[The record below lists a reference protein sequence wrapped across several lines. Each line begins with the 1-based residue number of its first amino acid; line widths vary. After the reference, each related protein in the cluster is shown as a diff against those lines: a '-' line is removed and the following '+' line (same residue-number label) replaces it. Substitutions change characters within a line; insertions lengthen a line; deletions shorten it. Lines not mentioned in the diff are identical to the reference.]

1 LIKTRKVTEND
12 KEFLWNLKVAAMRP
26 WVELV
31 YGWNDDAQYSYFLK
45 SFRPKTMRI
54 IRYDGQDVGMVELLE
69 RPEELFIARF
79 EVLPEFQ
86 NRGIGTTT
94 IQWAIDQAVAAQK
107 TLRLQVFK
115 INSAQQPEDRLCT
128 PCTMNLALPHEKDV
142 VGDEVPDSCG
152 RVPAFGSVISKLN
165 QEPVFA

>member
-1 LIKTRKVTEND
+1 LITTRKVTEKD

-45 SFRPKTMRI
+45 NFRPKTMRI

-86 NRGIGTTT
+86 NRGIGTTI

-115 INSAQQPEDRLCT
+115 INPARRLYERMGFVET
-128 PCTMNLALPHEKDV
+128 GEKETHIQMDWV
-142 VGDEVPDSCG
+142 DDDI
-152 RVPAFGSVISKLN
+152 A
-165 QEPVFA
+165 

>member
-1 LIKTRKVTEND
+1 
-12 KEFLWNLKVAAMRP
+12 MRP

-45 SFRPKTMRI
+45 NFRPKTMRI

-86 NRGIGTTT
+86 NRGIGTTI
-94 IQWAIDQAVAAQK
+94 IQWAIDQAVATQK
-107 TLRLQVFK
+107 ALRLQVFK
-115 INSAQQPEDRLCT
+115 INPARRLYERMGFIET
-128 PCTMNLALPHEKDV
+128 GEMETHIQMEW
-142 VGDEVPDSCG
+142 
-152 RVPAFGSVISKLN
+152 LN
-165 QEPVFA
+165 EGIA